1 VLTRAMSGRLARGIP
16 NRAMRAIETSG
27 VIAPFPAQNWLTG
40 VFRAEAGR
48 RGDGDLLSLWA
59 GQSAALAVHD
69 DADDVLRELQAGL
82 PR

>member
-1 VLTRAMSGRLARGIP
+1 
-16 NRAMRAIETSG
+16 MRAIETSG

-59 GQSAALAVHD
+59 GQSAALANRD
-69 DADDVLRELQAGL
+69 DADEVFRELQAGV